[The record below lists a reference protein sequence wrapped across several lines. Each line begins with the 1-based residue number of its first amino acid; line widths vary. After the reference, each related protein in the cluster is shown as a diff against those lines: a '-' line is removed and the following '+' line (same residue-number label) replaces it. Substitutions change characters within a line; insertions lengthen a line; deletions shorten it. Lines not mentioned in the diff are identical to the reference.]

1 MRGARWCEVLVSS
14 AVLRVAG
21 GEASP
26 HHHYGERA
34 DDERQEV
41 LAVILHPVD
50 QRAGPPLYISSAYG
64 LTKAMKTAAAPV
76 QTNVCVT
83 FSPTQPVRR
92 GSAARLAPS
101 YIKVLERDNT
111 PRTFDNT
118 KTKVCRDVSFGF
130 DARGHGAVHISQP
143 PAPLY
148 NSALDPHNTRA
159 TGDSCACAS
168 RSARQRMLSP

>member
-1 MRGARWCEVLVSS
+1 LQRSAASLHSKTPSAAIVS
-14 AVLRVAG
+14 AVCG
-21 GEASP
+21 GLSCSRGP
-26 HHHYGERA
+26 VRA
-34 DDERQEV
+34 AR
-41 LAVILHPVD
+41 AVILHPVD

-111 PRTFDNT
+111 PRTFDKT